1 MHCLFATLGKDT
13 PGVNAIVRAGTR
25 MAIRREFSVYGARRG
40 FPGILSGKF
49 WKLGESDV
57 AGILGR
63 GGCCLGS
70 SDFFVSP
77 NDSTKLDA
85 LAKSFKRFDLVVA
98 TGGFGSFSV
107 LDRLYEERDMGR
119 ECPAFR

>member
-1 MHCLFATLGKDT
+1 
-13 PGVNAIVRAGTR
+13 